1 MISLLTRSR
10 SLRFGCMS
18 WLALT
23 VAGGVRAG
31 AQEKIPVKS
40 ADDLPRH
47 TYKLPGTASEL
58 LKSDEQFAALSKE
71 LRTNT
76 EADLAK
82 YQIDD
87 KSTLRGLYLVLL
99 TLDVLDG
106 RFEAALK
113 GIDRVRD
120 LEDKESKKLMT
131 GLVLRAYIA
140 ARGKAGEDDTKL
152 RAAFKD
158 TLLEKLR
165 PLPWDVVGDELEQ
178 RKGQT
183 EMLSTELMMGS
194 IQAMI
199 DPVVAK
205 TAGEISG
212 DLAQRLASVRLAL
225 KIMVP
230 LKDEVVA
237 AFQTVIDA
245 HRVAKKDIWAERAV
259 TLGPAQKLTPVL
271 VGIWD
276 SGVDPNVFEQQLF
289 TNSKDPANGQDD
301 DGNGYVDDVHG
312 IAFDLD
318 ANPTPALL
326 HPLTGLKSDVA
337 ELTRHMKG
345 FMDMQSAVD
354 SPEASEVKK
363 FMAALKADEVKSF
376 IEDLGL
382 FGSYVHGTHVAGIAL
397 DGNPAARL
405 LIARL
410 TFDYHVIP
418 MCPTMAWVQQT
429 AAMYRKTAEY
439 LTAHDVRVVNMSW
452 GEDRKTLEAALEK
465 NGKGENVEKRA
476 EMARELYKVMRT
488 GLLEAIQGAPDVLFI
503 GAAGN
508 SDNDVEFDEMIPSG
522 FDLPN
527 LLVVGAVN
535 QAGEPT
541 SFTSFGRTVQV
552 YANGFEVDSYI
563 PGGKRLKLSGTSMA
577 SPNVANLAAKL
588 LALDA
593 SLKPTQVIDLIKRGA
608 DKVEGKKPLLLINPK
623 KTVGLV
629 QK

>member
-1 MISLLTRSR
+1 LL
-10 SLRFGCMS
+10 L
-18 WLALT
+18 
-23 VAGGVRAG
+23 AGGIGAS
-31 AQEKIPVKS
+31 AQEKIPVKN
-40 ADDLPRH
+40 ADELPRH

-58 LKSDEQFAALSKE
+58 LKSDEQFAALAKE
-71 LRTNT
+71 LRANT
-76 EADLAK
+76 EAELAK

-87 KSTLRGLYLVLL
+87 KPTLRGLYLVLVN
-99 TLDVLDG
+99 LDVLDG
-106 RFEAALK
+106 RFDAAAK

-140 ARGKAGEDDTKL
+140 AREKAGEDEAKL
-152 RAAFKD
+152 RTLFKEG
-158 TLLEKLR
+158 LLEKLR
-165 PLPWDVVGDELEQ
+165 PLPWDVVGDEVEQ

-183 EMLSTELMMGS
+183 EMLTSELMMGS
-194 IQAMI
+194 IQAML

-212 DLAQRLASVRLAL
+212 DLAQRLISVRLAL
-225 KIMVP
+225 KIMIP
-230 LKDEVVA
+230 LKDEIVA
-237 AFQTVIDA
+237 AFQTIIDA

-259 TLGPAQKLTPVL
+259 TLQADQKLTPVL
-271 VGIWD
+271 VGVWD
-276 SGVDPNVFEQQLF
+276 SGVDPNVFEKLLF
-289 TNSKDPANGQDD
+289 TNSKDPVNGKDD
-301 DGNGYVDDVHG
+301 DNNGYIDDAHG

-318 ANPTPALL
+318 ANPTPDLL
-326 HPLTGLKSDVA
+326 HPLTDLKSDVA
-337 ELTRHMKG
+337 EMTRHMKG

-363 FMAALKADEVKSF
+363 VMAALKADQVKAF

-382 FGSYVHGTHVAGIAL
+382 FGNYIHGTHVAGIAL

-410 TFDYHVIP
+410 TFEYHVIP
-418 MCPTMAWVQQT
+418 MCPTMEWVQQT
-429 AAMYRKTAEY
+429 AAMYRKTTEY
-439 LTAHDVRVVNMSW
+439 FKQHEVRVVNMSW
-452 GEDRKTLEAALEK
+452 GEDRKTIEAGLEK
-465 NGKGENVEKRA
+465 NGKGEDAEKRA
-476 EMARELYKVMRT
+476 AMAREMFKVMRT

-503 GAAGN
+503 SAAGN

-541 SFTSFGRTVQV
+541 NFTSFGRTVQV

-577 SPNVANLAAKL
+577 SPNVVNLAAKL
-588 LALDA
+588 LALDS
-593 SLKPTQVIDLIKRGA
+593 SLKPAQVIELIKRGA

>member
-1 MISLLTRSR
+1 
-10 SLRFGCMS
+10 MS